1 MVAHHSD
8 VASLPQVSPPLR
20 APSPSLLV
28 AAPLVLLAPSS
39 LALFATLP
47 TLALASLAAQPALP
61 ALVALVSNPDDE
73 LDFVSEGIVYE
84 TQRDGEGPSSVAHV
98 PPRRRANT
106 SSSVVLA
113 RCRGRSLFWWSGV
126 GVVLSVA
133 LALLVALAWCSISV
147 AAPTELA
154 LVNEWVEG
162 GGLLVSGRRRVFFVR
177 FVLCVAAMLYFF
189 V

>member
-1 MVAHHSD
+1 MCRWVHAKILVVHKFSKLNLERD
-8 VASLPQVSPPLR
+8 R
-20 APSPSLLV
+20 AQSARRRVIFKLSYLV
-28 AAPLVLLAPSS
+28 QEL
-39 LALFATLP
+39 
-47 TLALASLAAQPALP
+47 
-61 ALVALVSNPDDE
+61 DE
-73 LDFVSEGIVYE
+73 LDFVFEGIVYE

-133 LALLVALAWCSISV
+133 LALLVALAFCSISV
-147 AAPTELA
+147 AVPTELA